1 MAFPASPTNGQVY
14 TTSDGRTYK
23 YTLTGSLWDF
33 QGFVNTSPK
42 SNLAATAT
50 PTSTADSA
58 SGYGIGS
65 IWVDV
70 VANKSYTCV
79 DATAGAAI
87 WSAGGGGGATVAAT
101 FPLSPALGD
110 LFQNTV
116 TDKLYVWVGSSW
128 IDIVAGGAGPAKTNL
143 SATVDPLATDSAVG
157 GYSEGSIWI
166 NAVSNNAFIC
176 VDSAAGA
183 AIWTRMSSNSLS
195 WKIVTTA
202 TTAVANDGLM
212 VDTTLS
218 PITVTLPTAPVLGQK
233 VGIMDATGSFATNNL
248 TIARAGSKIMGLAA
262 DMIIS
267 TNNTSFTLVSTN
279 AFDWRIL
286 H

>member
-1 MAFPASPTNGQVY
+1 MAFPSSPTNGQIY

-33 QGFVNTSPK
+33 QGYVDSSPK
-42 SNLAATAT
+42 SNLAATTAPTAT
-50 PTSTADSA
+50 NDSA
-58 SGYGIGS
+58 SGYAVGS

-101 FPLSPALGD
+101 FPLSPSTGD

-116 TDKLYVWVGSSW
+116 TDKLYVWDGSSW

-143 SATVDPLATDSAVG
+143 GSAVDPAVTDSAVG
-157 GYSEGSIWI
+157 GYSEGSIWV
-166 NAVSNNAFIC
+166 NVATNNAFIC

-183 AIWTRMSSNSLS
+183 AVWKPMSSNSIV
-195 WKIVTTA
+195 WKMVTGPI
-202 TTAVANDGLM
+202 TAVANDGLM
-212 VDTTLS
+212 VNTSTS
-218 PITVTLPTAPVLGQK
+218 AIIVTLPSSPVLGQK
-233 VGIMDATGSFATNNL
+233 IGIIDAAGTFATNNL
-248 TIARAGSKIMGLAA
+248 TLARAGSKIMGLAA
-262 DMIIS
+262 DMVVN
-267 TNNTSFTLVSTN
+267 TNNASFTLVATD
-279 AFDWRIL
+279 AADWRIL
-286 H
+286 N